1 MMQRRQSSP
10 PETPSLRV
18 GIILAENFTLSAFS
32 LLIDHLRL
40 AADKED
46 KSRPILCSW
55 QIMNSRPESIRASC
69 GISVSRTSDLTTPT
83 DFDYIAVVGGLLHG
97 RRQVD
102 EVTLRYLQKADGLGV
117 PLIGICT
124 GAFILCRAGVMEG
137 RTCCVSWYHR
147 QDFMEEFPDQKVCS
161 EEMYL
166 VDGDRITCSGGGGTA
181 ELALHLIEKHLSR
194 PLARKASHI
203 LLLDRP
209 RRGDT
214 PSLQPH
220 PPLSGEIG
228 RVVDPRVRRAM
239 MEMEQNMIDP
249 LPISDVSKRLG
260 ISSRQLERLFQS
272 VLGIR
277 PAVFYRMIRLRY
289 AQALLSQG
297 ELSITQVAIETG
309 FSDCAH
315 FSRQFKTMFG
325 HSPSTVRGR
334 NERVSVA
341 LQPLLPPLQAGERAG
356 VRLFESL

>member
-1 MMQRRQSSP
+1 MLQRKQSLP
-10 PETPSLRV
+10 TETPSLRV

-32 LLIDHLRL
+32 LFIDHLRL

-69 GISVSRTSDLTTPT
+69 GISVSRTSDLINPAE
-83 DFDYIAVVGGLLHG
+83 FDYIAVVGGLLHG

-102 EVTLRYLQKADGLGV
+102 EAAIRYLQKAASLGI

-124 GAFILCRAGVMEG
+124 GAFVLARAGVMSG

-147 QDFMEEFPDQKVCS
+147 QDFLEEFPDQQVTS
-161 EEMYL
+161 EQMYL

-220 PPLSGEIG
+220 PPISEDIEH
-228 RVVDPRVRRAM
+228 VVDLRVRRAM

-249 LPISDVSKRLG
+249 LPISSVAKRLG

-277 PAVFYRMIRLRY
+277 PAAFYRMIRLRY
-289 AQALLSQG
+289 ARSLLSQG
-297 ELSITQVAIETG
+297 EMSITQVAIETG

-325 HSPSTVRGR
+325 HSPSSVKGR
-334 NERVSVA
+334 SEQTPLS
-341 LQPLLPPLQAGERAG
+341 LSPLLASLKSRERAG
-356 VRLFESL
+356 VRLFEST

>member
-1 MMQRRQSSP
+1 MLQRKQSLP
-10 PETPSLRV
+10 TETPSLRV

-69 GISVSRTSDLTTPT
+69 GISVSRTSDLINPSE
-83 DFDYIAVVGGLLHG
+83 FDYIAVVGGLLHG

-102 EVTLRYLQKADGLGV
+102 EVAMRYLQKAASLGI

-124 GAFILCRAGVMEG
+124 GAFVLARAGVMNG

-147 QDFMEEFPDQKVCS
+147 QDFLEEFPDHHVTS
-161 EEMYL
+161 EQMYL

-220 PPLSGEIG
+220 PPISDDIEH
-228 RVVDPRVRRAM
+228 VVDQRVRRAM

-249 LPISDVSKRLG
+249 LPISFVAKRLG

-289 AQALLSQG
+289 ARSLLSQG
-297 ELSITQVAIETG
+297 EMSITQVAIETG

-325 HSPSTVRGR
+325 HSPSSVKGRG
-334 NERVSVA
+334 EQFPLS
-341 LQPLLPPLQAGERAG
+341 LSPLLTDLRSRERAG
-356 VRLFESL
+356 VRLFESG

>member
-1 MMQRRQSSP
+1 MMQRRQSGSAD
-10 PETPSLRV
+10 TASLRV
-18 GIILAENFTLSAFS
+18 GIILAENFTLSALS
-32 LLIDHLRL
+32 LFIDHLRL

-46 KSRPILCSW
+46 KSRPILCTW

-69 GISVSRTSDLTTPT
+69 GVSVSRNSDLTDPT
-83 DFDYIAVVGGLLHG
+83 AFDYIAVVGGLLHG

-102 EVTLRYLQKADGLGV
+102 EPTTRYLQKAASLGV

-124 GAFILCRAGVMEG
+124 GTFILCRAGVMKE
-137 RTCCVSWYHR
+137 RTACVSWYHR
-147 QDFMEEFPDQKVCS
+147 QDFMEEFPDHKACS
-161 EEMYL
+161 EQMYL
-166 VDGDRITCSGGGGTA
+166 VDGDRITCSGGGGAA

-220 PPLSGEIG
+220 PPLTEEVNH
-228 RVVDPRVRRAM
+228 VVDARVRRAM

-249 LPISDVSKRLG
+249 LSISDVADRLG

-272 VLGIR
+272 VLGMR
-277 PAVFYRMIRLRY
+277 PALFYRMIRLRY
-289 AQALLSQG
+289 AHALLSQG
-297 ELSITQVAIETG
+297 ELTITQVAFETG

-325 HSPSTVRGR
+325 HSPSAMRGR
-334 NERVSVA
+334 SSQSAPIFPPVA
-341 LQPLLPPLQAGERAG
+341 ANRQSGERAG
-356 VRLFESL
+356 VRLFEAL

>member
-1 MMQRRQSSP
+1 MLQRKQSLP
-10 PETPSLRV
+10 TETPSLRV

-32 LLIDHLRL
+32 LFIDHLRL

-69 GISVSRTSDLTTPT
+69 GISVSRTSDLINPAE
-83 DFDYIAVVGGLLHG
+83 FDYIAVVGGLLHG

-102 EVTLRYLQKADGLGV
+102 EAAIRYIQKAASLGI

-124 GAFILCRAGVMEG
+124 GAFVLARAGVMSG

-147 QDFMEEFPDQKVCS
+147 QDFLEEFPDQQVTS
-161 EEMYL
+161 EQMYL

-220 PPLSGEIG
+220 PPISEDIEH
-228 RVVDPRVRRAM
+228 VVDQRVRRAM

-249 LPISDVSKRLG
+249 LPISSVAKRLG

-289 AQALLSQG
+289 ARSLLSQG
-297 ELSITQVAIETG
+297 EMSITQVAIETG

-325 HSPSTVRGR
+325 HSPSSVKGR
-334 NERVSVA
+334 SE
-341 LQPLLPPLQAGERAG
+341 QPLLSLSPLLADLKSRERAG
-356 VRLFESL
+356 VRLFEST